1 MWETWTPAVDADD
14 QRGGDLAIG
23 VAAGKE
29 GQDIRLARGQAED
42 LLQGPFPGWR
52 PVVGRGE
59 VEPGALGEQ
68 LELGGQGAGAD
79 PGRDGV
85 RVPQRHARLGAG
97 RARGDQRLGLAPAAV
112 GGQRRAFEPVPGH
125 GRVRPR
131 LRPGGAAGAVVLGP
145 GEQVP
150 AGRVRRDRRG
160 IGGGAASGGEQLAGA
175 VEPAAERVV
184 VPAGAGERGQFR
196 LGA

>member
-1 MWETWTPAVDADD
+1 M
-14 QRGGDLAIG
+14 Q
-23 VAAGKE
+23 
-29 GQDIRLARGQAED
+29 
-42 LLQGPFPGWR
+42 
-52 PVVGRGE
+52 GE

-79 PGRDGV
+79 PSRDGV
-85 RVPQRHARLGAG
+85 RIPQRHTRLGAG

-112 GGQRRAFEPVPGH
+112 GGQRRPFEPVPGR
-125 GRVRPR
+125 GRVCPR

-150 AGRVRRDRRG
+150 AGRVRRNGRG
-160 IGGGAASGGEQLAGA
+160 LGRGAAGGGEQLTGTI
-175 VEPAAERVV
+175 EPGAERAV
-184 VPAGAGERGQFR
+184 VPAGAGERGKFG